1 MSAQQTTPSDT
12 VPPPPADT
20 IPAPR
25 PLVAPVA
32 KLTMHDPWAWLA
44 AGWADLMVA
53 WPISITLGL
62 LFTGLG
68 FAMTGGLVLM
78 GLDYLITPL
87 IAGFLLIAPAL
98 ALGFHDISRRL
109 EAGERLSLWT
119 TLGAWR
125 SNPVAL
131 IGFGVALTVV
141 LLSWLRVAAL
151 AFAVSFPYVEM
162 TWGSLFQQTATLDG
176 TIFVLLGTAV
186 GGLFAAVSFAISV
199 VSVPMLLDRDTDLI
213 EALATSVAAVLKNP
227 GPMALWAGLIVVFI
241 QAGMVTLFIGLAV
254 TLPLI
259 GHATWHAYRQTV
271 PRDSAK

>member
-25 PLVAPVA
+25 PLVAPVVR
-32 KLTMHDPWAWLA
+32 LTMHDPWTWLA
-44 AGWADLMVA
+44 AGWADLMVT

-68 FAMTGGLVLM
+68 FAMTGGLVLI
-78 GLDYLITPL
+78 GWDYLITPL

-109 EAGERLSLWT
+109 EAGERPSLWT

-125 SNPVAL
+125 INPVAL

-176 TIFVLLGTAV
+176 AIFVLLGTAV
-186 GGLFAAVSFAISV
+186 GGLFAALSFAISV
-199 VSVPMLLDRDTDLI
+199 VSVPMLLDRETDLI
-213 EALATSVAAVLKNP
+213 EALATSVAAVAKNP

-271 PRDSAK
+271 PRESKT